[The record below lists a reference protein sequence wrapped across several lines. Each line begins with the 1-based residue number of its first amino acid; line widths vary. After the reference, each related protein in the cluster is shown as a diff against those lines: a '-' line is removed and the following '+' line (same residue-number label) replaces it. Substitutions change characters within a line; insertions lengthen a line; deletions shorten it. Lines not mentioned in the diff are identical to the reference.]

1 MDPSTMYLT
10 AFLIIGGIIFLVLFF
25 HYVPFFLWLSAK
37 VSGVNISLV
46 QLFLMRI
53 RNVPPYIIVPGM
65 IEAHK
70 AGLQNITRDEL
81 EAHYLAGGHVERVVH
96 ALVSASKA
104 NIELPFQMATAIDLA
119 GRDVFEAV
127 QMSVNPKVI
136 DTPPVTA
143 VAKDGI
149 QLIAKARVTVRANIR
164 QLVGGAG
171 EDTILARVGEG
182 IVSSIGSS
190 ENHKSVLENPDS
202 ISKLVLRK
210 GLDAGTAFEI
220 LSIDIADIDIG
231 KNIGAALQIDQANA
245 DKNIAQA
252 KAEERR
258 AMAVA
263 TEQEMKAKAQEARA
277 KVIEAE
283 AEVPKAMAEAFRNGN
298 LGIMDYYRMKNIE
311 ADTSM
316 REKHCQTDDGQ
327 YQPAVEQIT
336 RKVTDRNAGTGE
348 QESVPGVSIY
358 KQKIK
363 SSIK

>member
-1 MDPSTMYLT
+1 MMEIS
-10 AFLIIGGIIFLVLFF
+10 FLLLIAVVVLVVVFF
-25 HYVPFFLWLSAK
+25 YFVPFLLWISAI
-37 VSGVNISLV
+37 VSGVNISLL

-53 RNVPPYIIVPGM
+53 RKVPPQIIVRAM

-70 AGLQNITRDEL
+70 AGLNAITRDEL

-104 NIELPFQMATAIDLA
+104 NIDLGFQMATAIDLA
-119 GRDVFEAV
+119 GRDVFAAV

-136 DTPPVTA
+136 DTPPVFA

-149 QLIAKARVTVRANIR
+149 QLIAKARVKVSANIR

-190 ENHKSVLENPDS
+190 ESHKTVLENPDS
-202 ISKLVLRK
+202 ISKLVLKK
-210 GLDAGTAFEI
+210 GLDSGTAFEI

-231 KNIGAALQIDQANA
+231 KNIGAGLQIDQAQA

-258 AMAVA
+258 AMAIA
-263 TEQEMKAKAQEARA
+263 LEQEMKAKAQEARA

-283 AEVPKAMAEAFRNGN
+283 AEVPKAMAEAFRSGN
-298 LGIMDYYRMKNIE
+298 LGIMDYYKMKNIE
-311 ADTSM
+311 ADTTM
-316 REKHCQTDDGQ
+316 REAIAK
-327 YQPAVEQIT
+327 PS
-336 RKVTDRNAGTGE
+336 AGP
-348 QESVPGVSIY
+348 S
-358 KQKIK
+358 K
-363 SSIK
+363 